1 MNEATLNKIRALI
14 ASADGLII
22 SAGAG
27 MGVDSGLPDF
37 RGNEGMWEYYPALGK
52 LRIGFSSIANPQAFA
67 ENPERAWGF
76 YGHRLMMYRQTEPHL
91 GFRLLK
97 ELGEKFKHGYFVF
110 TSNVDGQF
118 QKAGFDPEKI
128 HECHGSIHS
137 LQCMTPNDCS
147 SSVWPNLI
155 EPRIDTDFCELVSPL
170 PKCKH
175 CGELARPS
183 ILMFND
189 WHWQEWPYQ
198 QQNQRLNDWLKQVKS
213 PLVIEIGAGVAI
225 PTVRYFSEEVA
236 NGGERLIRINP
247 ANVSIRLGC
256 GVSLTMGGLAGIEMI
271 FNEALAVL

>member
-1 MNEATLNKIRALI
+1 M
-14 ASADGLII
+14 
-22 SAGAG
+22 
-27 MGVDSGLPDF
+27 
-37 RGNEGMWEYYPALGK
+37 GK

-76 YGHRLMMYRQTEPHL
+76 YGHRLMMYRQTVPHL

-97 ELGEKFKHGYFVF
+97 ELGEKLKHGYFVF

-128 HECHGSIHS
+128 YECHGSIHA
-137 LQCMTPNDCS
+137 LQC
-147 SSVWPNLI
+147 
-155 EPRIDTDFCELVSPL
+155 
-170 PKCKH
+170 KH
-175 CGELARPS
+175 YGELARPS
-183 ILMFND
+183 IVIFND

-247 ANVSIRLGC
+247 ANATIRLGC

-271 FNEALAVL
+271 VKEALAIL